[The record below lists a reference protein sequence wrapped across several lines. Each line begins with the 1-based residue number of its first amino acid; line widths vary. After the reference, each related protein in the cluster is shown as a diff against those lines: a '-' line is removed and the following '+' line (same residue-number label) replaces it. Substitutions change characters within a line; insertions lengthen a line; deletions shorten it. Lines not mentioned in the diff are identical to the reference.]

1 MQPMNNTSPNFTR
14 IMAMREGGAVERCH
28 TIPHIGEYSNAKHS
42 FNAACLI
49 LVLHPEP
56 NLELVKAVMLH
67 DIPER
72 WLGDLPAPA
81 KWYNESLNREYE
93 FAEQC
98 VRTHWAVDFGP
109 LTEEEKQ
116 WLDGVD
122 KLEFYLWCWD
132 QYKFGNQHI
141 CRAME
146 AVTGW
151 FEQNMAQ
158 VPDPIWDFYQNF
170 LWERLPSVKPILTTG
185 ESNEPEEP
193 QS

>member
-28 TIPHIGEYSNAKHS
+28 TIPHLGEYSNAKHS
-42 FNAACLI
+42 FNATCL
-49 LVLHPEP
+49 LMVLNPECSK
-56 NLELVKAVMLH
+56 ELMQAVMLH

-93 FAEQC
+93 FAEQT
-98 VRTHWAVDFGP
+98 VRVHWGVGFGP
-109 LTEEEKQ
+109 LSEEEQ
-116 WLDGVD
+116 NWLEGVD

-132 QYKFGNQHI
+132 QYKFGNHHI
-141 CRAME
+141 CRSME
-146 AVTGW
+146 AVQGW
-151 FEQNMAQ
+151 FDQNWERM
-158 VPDPIWDFYQNF
+158 PDVLMDFYHGFQ
-170 LWERLPSVKPILTTG
+170 WERLPSVKPIITTG
-185 ESNEPEEP
+185 ECNES